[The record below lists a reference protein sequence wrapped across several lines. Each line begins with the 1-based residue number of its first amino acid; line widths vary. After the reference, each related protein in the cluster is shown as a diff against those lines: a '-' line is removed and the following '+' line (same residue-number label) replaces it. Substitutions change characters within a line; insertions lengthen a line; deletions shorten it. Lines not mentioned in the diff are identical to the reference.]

1 MTSYALTYVLVKGAP
16 ISAAEHDANI
26 HNLDDR
32 VTVIE
37 TDPPSAVSVA
47 SAVRSGDAMI
57 ITLTDGTPLDPITLP
72 VIVHPLRGAWAPE
85 TNYAKYDW
93 LYANGVSYE
102 ALLDHTSAA
111 TFDPA
116 ANDGAGHDYYAVVM
130 TAPGSSL
137 PPGGAAGQVLAKVDG
152 SDYLVH
158 WVDAAA
164 AALADM
170 TDVAFSTAGPAEGE
184 VLVYRDGVWTSE
196 SPRALAAEIIATAE
210 TLTAA
215 MDGGYYR
222 CTNAAGCTITV
233 PSDETLTAAL
243 DTPIPET
250 FEATFRQAAA
260 GAILLLAESTTA
272 GTVTIHPSQDG
283 HDLMT
288 QYQGATITLK
298 RIGPDEYDMIGPPGA
313 LVT

>member
-26 HNLDDR
+26 RNLDDR

-47 SAVRSGDAMI
+47 SITVSGSAMTV
-57 ITLTDGTPLDPITLP
+57 TLTDDTVLGPFTLP
-72 VIVHPLRGAWAPE
+72 VVTHPLRGAWAPA
-85 TNYAKYDW
+85 TAYAQYDW
-93 LYANGVSYE
+93 FYANGVTYE
-102 ALLDHTSAA
+102 VLLDHTSAA

-116 ANDGAGHDYYAVVM
+116 ANDGSGHDYYAVVM

-152 SDYLVH
+152 TDYLVH
-158 WVDAAA
+158 WSDIAN
-164 AALADM
+164 ALAGL
-170 TDVAFSTAGPAEGE
+170 TDVAFSTGPAEGD
-184 VLVYRDGVWTSE
+184 VLLYRSGAWTSE
-196 SPRALAAEIIATAE
+196 PPRAVSTTITGPTE
-210 TLTAA
+210 TIVAS
-215 MDGGYYR
+215 MNGGYLR
-222 CTNAAGCTITV
+222 CTNFSGCTITV
-233 PSDETLTAAL
+233 PSDETIAGLG
-243 DTPIPET
+243 DDPIAPD

-298 RIGPDEYDMIGPPGA
+298 RIGPDEYDMIGSPGA
-313 LVT
+313 TVT